1 MTAQQNLRVVSLL
14 PSATDVI
21 AVAGGTHLLVGRSH
35 ECDWPSD
42 VRKLPILTGAVN
54 QFTSSKQ
61 MDDVVK
67 ASLKR
72 GEGLYYLDQEL
83 LKELK
88 PDVILTQDL
97 CNVCSVDLH
106 LVQQTIDLLSIKPK
120 VVTLNPQK
128 LSDILEDISRVGKA
142 VGREQE
148 SKTAVSALQQRV
160 HRAQAAAQAAQA
172 GQDPIKVLRSPTAN
186 NTPSFPEHTQSL
198 ICACCV
204 LFRSTKSD
212 LCTALHRLSI
222 TCMSALAQWLEFFRS
237 AADLLLLVTEDCG

>member
-1 MTAQQNLRVVSLL
+1 M
-14 PSATDVI
+14 
-21 AVAGGTHLLVGRSH
+21 GRSH

-97 CNVCSVDLH
+97 CNVCSVDLQ

-128 LSDILEDISRVGKA
+128 LSDVLEDISRVGKA

-160 HRAQAAAQAAQA
+160 HRAQAAAQAAST
-172 GQDPIKVLRSPTAN
+172 GQDLIKVLRSPTAN
-186 NTPSFPEHTQSL
+186 NTPSFP
-198 ICACCV
+198 AC
-204 LFRSTKSD
+204 T
-212 LCTALHRLSI
+212 
-222 TCMSALAQWLEFFRS
+222 
-237 AADLLLLVTEDCG
+237 